1 VVDLLV
7 ACYAAVTAMLLGIG
21 FTEIKEAK
29 YLGEGV
35 EFCGVGK
42 VCEGG
47 ELCKGGVPAGPI
59 QLAHENVI

>member
-1 VVDLLV
+1 M

-21 FTEIKEAK
+21 FTEIEEAK

-47 ELCKGGVPAGPI
+47 ELCKGRV
-59 QLAHENVI
+59 HK